1 MPNTDL
7 FFAVEH
13 LEQGPFQAMILSL
26 DFRRPEEWLPE
37 LPAALRLAGITGRVV
52 LDLLAC
58 NGNMWNRYFSAEVD
72 LQTDQVQ
79 FLRHE
84 SDAWLAE
91 VSASVL
97 VQYLPFLD
105 LSLLSEESQLAVR
118 KGIPLHPSLKPS
130 SRLSANSPSPE

>member
-7 FFAVEH
+7 FFAVQH
-13 LEQGPFQAMILSL
+13 LEQGPFKAMILSL
-26 DFRRPEEWLPE
+26 DFRRPDEWLPE
-37 LPAALRLAGITGRVV
+37 LPAVLQQAGISGRVV

-72 LQTDQVQ
+72 PQTERIR

-84 SDAWLAE
+84 SDARLAE

-97 VQYLPFLD
+97 TQYLPFLD
-105 LSLLSEESQLAVR
+105 LSLLSDEEQLAVR
-118 KGIPLHPSLKPS
+118 KGFPLHPSLKPS
-130 SRLSANSPSPE
+130 SRFSVNSPSPE